1 MLVHLNIKAIV
12 MAEVNV
18 KSQTQSRGSLVSK
31 RHVHSTKVDLTPMV
45 DLGFL
50 LITFFIFTTAMNQPK
65 VMNLFMP
72 DDKGDPMPIKESGA
86 LTLMPIS
93 NAMLYY
99 YEGKLGS
106 SNMMEIELKEIR
118 NLILNKKVNTK
129 EKDLFVVIK
138 PTDFS
143 TYGDL
148 LKVLDE
154 MKINDVKRYSI
165 ADISSTELRMMK
177 IN

>member
-1 MLVHLNIKAIV
+1 

-18 KSQTQSRGSLVSK
+18 TSQTQRRGSLITK
-31 RHVHSTKVDLTPMV
+31 RHIQSTKVDLTPMV

-72 DDKGDPMPIKESGA
+72 DDKGEPMPIKESGA
-86 LTLMPIS
+86 LTFMPIS

-106 SNMMEIELKEIR
+106 SNMKETELKEIR
-118 NLILNKKVNTK
+118 NLILNKKVKTR
-129 EKDLFVVIK
+129 EKDFFVVIK
-138 PTDFS
+138 PTDRS

-165 ADISSTELRMMK
+165 ADISRAELAMMK